1 MRFRVKFNLQNE
13 SIPKDK
19 NRIILS
25 FLKSA
30 YSKYDIDYYKSLY
43 EENQTKQ
50 KSFTFSTYMP
60 QSKFLRDEI
69 IIPSCSFD
77 LEFSSYDNYD
87 SLMFY
92 NSIIGILNKSI
103 DIKGNSITAKNI
115 INLKEKPIFDNYA
128 TFKTISPIS
137 IREHNGDNK
146 KTWYHLL
153 ETEKGKEVFL
163 HNIKIQAL
171 EQFGDK
177 AKYDLDDLKLS
188 VIKSKEVRVKH
199 YDIVIPANLAILRIE
214 AKQYLVDYF
223 YKAGICSQRSTG
235 FGMLDLI

>member
-1 MRFRVKFNLQNE
+1 MRFRVKLGLQNE

-19 NRIILS
+19 NRVILS
-25 FLKSA
+25 FLKTA
-30 YSKYDIDYYKSLY
+30 YSKYDKDYYKSLY
-43 EENQTKQ
+43 EENQPKR

-60 QSKFLRDEI
+60 QAKFLQDEI

-92 NSIIGILNKSI
+92 NSIVGILNKSI

-115 INLKEKPIFDNYA
+115 INLKEKPIFNDYA
-128 TFKTISPIS
+128 KFKTLSPIS

-146 KTWYHLL
+146 KTWYHSL

-163 HNIKIQAL
+163 HNIRVQAL
-171 EQFGDK
+171 EQFGDQT
-177 AKYDLDDLKLS
+177 KYDLENLKLS
-188 VIKSKEVRVKH
+188 VLKSKEVRVKH
-199 YDIVIPANLAILRIE
+199 YDIVIPANLAIIE
-214 AKQYLVDYF
+214 IQAKPYLLDYF
-223 YKAGICSQRSTG
+223 YKAGVCSQRSSG

>member
-115 INLKEKPIFDNYA
+115 INLKEKPIFNDYA
-128 TFKTISPIS
+128 KFKTLSPIS

-146 KTWYHLL
+146 KTWYHSL

-163 HNIKIQAL
+163 HNIRVQAL
-171 EQFGDK
+171 EQFGDQT
-177 AKYDLDDLKLS
+177 KYDLENLKLS
-188 VIKSKEVRVKH
+188 VLKSKEVRVKH
-199 YDIVIPANLAILRIE
+199 YDIVIPANLAIIE
-214 AKQYLVDYF
+214 IQAKPYLLDYF
-223 YKAGICSQRSTG
+223 YKAGVCSQRSSG

>member
-1 MRFRVKFNLQNE
+1 MRFRVKFNLSNE
-13 SIPKDK
+13 IIPKDK
-19 NRIILS
+19 NRVILS
-25 FLKSA
+25 FLKTA
-30 YSKYDIDYYKSLY
+30 YSKYDMDYYKSLY
-43 EENQTKQ
+43 EENQPKR

-60 QSKFLRDEI
+60 QAKFLQDEI

-87 SLMFY
+87 SLIFY
-92 NSIIGILNKSI
+92 NSIVGILNKSI

-115 INLKEKPIFDNYA
+115 INLKEKPIFNDYA
-128 TFKTISPIS
+128 KFKTLSPIS

-146 KTWYHLL
+146 TTWYHLL
-153 ETEKGKEVFL
+153 DTQKGKDIFL

-171 EQFGDK
+171 DQFGDK

-188 VIKSKEVRVKH
+188 VIKTKEVRVKH
-199 YDIVIPANLAILRIE
+199 YDIVIPSNLAIIE
-214 AKQYLVDYF
+214 IQAKPYLLDYF
-223 YKAGICSQRSTG
+223 YKAGVCSQRSSG